1 MSVHEKLYL
10 SLYMLVLYGME
21 WSGVVAVVP
30 QTCSHAAHIG
40 SAVTFGA
47 EMQCCM
53 LRVTVYADGSSLP
66 SR

>member
-1 MSVHEKLYL
+1 MKDYLTHKLL
-10 SLYMLVLYGME
+10 EWGKRKCNLVGLLVCKKTMLL
-21 WSGVVAVVP
+21 
-30 QTCSHAAHIG
+30 G